1 MRGAAPGV
9 PAPPL
14 DPAAGAEVARVRV
27 PSLVGGAAFVID
39 QGLRCLVAEGDAVRV
54 AGLQPDE
61 VVGRPLAEIL
71 DPWLAARLEP
81 HCRLVLE
88 GQPFVYEHEANGR
101 AYITRGVPL
110 PDDRGGV
117 AAALVVTYDITD
129 QQQAG
134 ALRRRGE
141 EAFSALIEHAP
152 FAIAVVDATFRLR
165 ATNQAADVLL
175 QGITA
180 PHGRAVAEIAA
191 ALWPASQVADVVRQ
205 FRHTLATGE
214 PFVAPRRG
222 TAAGT
227 GTGPSRM
234 EGYDWQLR
242 RIALPDGTDGVVC
255 YAYDLTPIRD
265 AEHAATQATGER
277 SKAEARLH
285 DSETRLR
292 LALDA
297 SGMGTFVWHLD
308 ESRGEPDAR
317 ALELLGLTGAG
328 GWGAVPLAALVH
340 VDDRSACVRAIE
352 RALDPSGAG
361 VLHQDFRRQD
371 PDGTVRWLAISA
383 RTTFAGTPR
392 RAVSLAGVIADI
404 DDRKRIEA
412 ALREREEMLVD
423 ADRRK
428 DEFLAVLAH
437 ELRNPLAP
445 LRAGLELIR
454 LSGDASPAVERTRAI
469 MDRQV
474 GHMVRLIDDLL
485 DVSRITSGKIQ
496 LHRRPTPIDLLIAT
510 AVDAN
515 REAITTARLLLE
527 IRLPDPP
534 VWVDADPTRGV
545 QIVSNVLHN
554 AVKFSDPGGRIAV
567 TAAVEAADGAAA
579 ALVLTIADTGV
590 GITPEMLPRVFD
602 LFTQDR
608 ATTGRS
614 QAGLGIGLALAR
626 RLVEMHGGA
635 IEARSGGPGCGS
647 AITIRLPVSDADAPA
662 TAPLLRTSASASR
675 HRVLVVDDNLDAAH
689 AMAMVIAALGG
700 DARVSGDGA
709 GALALVA
716 EWSPTLVLL
725 DIGMPGMDGY
735 ETCRRVR
742 AAMGNRIRIVA
753 LTGWGQEQDKR
764 DAERAGFDAHLTKPA
779 DPAALERLLAEMP
792 DPD

>member
-1 MRGAAPGV
+1 
-9 PAPPL
+9 
-14 DPAAGAEVARVRV
+14 
-27 PSLVGGAAFVID
+27 
-39 QGLRCLVAEGDAVRV
+39 
-54 AGLQPDE
+54 
-61 VVGRPLAEIL
+61 
-71 DPWLAARLEP
+71 
-81 HCRLVLE
+81 
-88 GQPFVYEHEANGR
+88 
-101 AYITRGVPL
+101 
-110 PDDRGGV
+110 
-117 AAALVVTYDITD
+117 
-129 QQQAG
+129 
-134 ALRRRGE
+134 
-141 EAFSALIEHAP
+141 LIEHAP
-152 FAIAVVDATFRLR
+152 FAVAVVDATFRLR
-165 ATNQAADVLL
+165 ATNQAGDVLL
-175 QGITA
+175 HGIAA
-180 PHGRAVAEIAA
+180 PHGRGVAEIAA

-205 FRHTLATGE
+205 FRRTLATGD
-214 PFVAPRRG
+214 PYVAPRRG
-222 TAAGT
+222 AGT
-227 GTGPSRM
+227 GTSRM
-234 EGYDWQLR
+234 DGYDWQLR
-242 RIALPDGTDGVVC
+242 RIALPDGTAGVAC
-255 YAYDLTPIRD
+255 YAYDLTAIRD
-265 AEHAATQATGER
+265 AEHAVTQATGER
-277 SKAEARLH
+277 SNAEARLH

-297 SGMGTFVWHLD
+297 SGMGTFVWHLE

-317 ALELLGLTGAG
+317 ALELLGLIDAG
-328 GWGAVPLAALVH
+328 GWGAMQLAALVH
-340 VDDRSACVRAIE
+340 VDDRSACVRAVE
-352 RALDPSGAG
+352 RALDPAGAG

-371 PDGTVRWLAISA
+371 PDGGVRWLAISA

-392 RAVSLAGVIADI
+392 RAVSLAGVIVDI

-496 LHRRPTPIDLLIAT
+496 LHRRATPIDLLVAT

-515 REAITTARLLLE
+515 REAITAARLLLE

-567 TAAVEAADGAAA
+567 TAAVEAADGAVA

-626 RLVEMHGGA
+626 RLVELHGGA
-635 IEARSGGPGCGS
+635 IEARSAGPGCGS
-647 AITIRLPVSDADAPA
+647 AITIRLAVSDADAPA
-662 TAPLLRTSASASR
+662 TAPPLRTPAPASR

-700 DARVSGDGA
+700 HARVSGDGA
-709 GALALVA
+709 GALALAA

-735 ETCRRVR
+735 QTCRRLR
-742 AAMGNRIRIVA
+742 AAIGTGIRIVA

-764 DAERAGFDAHLTKPA
+764 DAERAGFDAHVTKPA
-779 DPAALERLLAEMP
+779 DPATLERLLAEMP